1 MKFFSGLKFW
11 HESIAVAQRILIELF
26 RRRRSLIFWSVFPIS
41 VLLLNGLILAERLK
55 ISTAD
60 AFAQAAPPTLVGAA
74 LFFSC
79 VGGAVATVVAEREQR
94 TLKRLFLSPLSGLS
108 YFVGIFLAHCV
119 IGFGQSLLLLALVL
133 VLGGTFSGSLGF
145 GSLVILLCIL
155 GYVGVGFL
163 LGTQLARRTE
173 DVNALVASFGVPLL
187 ILGGAFLPVRL
198 FPKSLLNLAKLNPVY
213 HMNEGLAGVLLSPT
227 PWATSRPHLEFLA
240 LFSSLMVL
248 AAWISYWSMVQVERR
263 L

>member
-1 MKFFSGLKFW
+1 MIKILLLKIW
-11 HESIAVAQRILIELF
+11 RESCAVAQRILIELF

-55 ISTAD
+55 ITNAD
-60 AFAQAAPPTLVGAA
+60 AFAQATPPTLVGAA

-119 IGFGQSLLLLALVL
+119 IGFGQSALLLVL
-133 VLGGTFSGSLGF
+133 VLALGGSFTGSLPVSAAVVF
-145 GSLVILLCIL
+145 LCIL

-187 ILGGAFLPVRL
+187 ILGGVFLPVRL
-198 FPKSLLNLAKLNPVY
+198 FPQSLLNLAKLNPVY
-213 HMNEGLAGVLLSPT
+213 HMNEGLAGVLLSAT
-227 PWATSRPHLEFLA
+227 PPVTSRPHLEFLV
-240 LFSSLMVL
+240 LFAAGMVL
-248 AAWISYWSMVQVERR
+248 AAWISYRSMVQVERR